1 VELPAKRRRTAAKTS
16 LYKSDEEVW
25 DESDEAIIG
34 ALYCHSCSSSVD
46 TLMQDAALKNRKS
59 EAYYSHYNI
68 SLKRTTDS
76 AGKKTII

>member
-16 LYKSDEEVW
+16 LYKSDEVW

-34 ALYCHSCSSSVD
+34 ALYCHSSSLSVD

-68 SLKRTTDS
+68 SLKCTTDS